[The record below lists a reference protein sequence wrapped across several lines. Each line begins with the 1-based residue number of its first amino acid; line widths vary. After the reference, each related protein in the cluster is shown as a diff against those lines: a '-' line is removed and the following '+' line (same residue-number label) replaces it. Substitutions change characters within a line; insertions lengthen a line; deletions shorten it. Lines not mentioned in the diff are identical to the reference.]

1 MTHSRA
7 SLLGHRQSVRAL
19 LSGSASL
26 LPVCTPPF
34 RYLAGWRLVA
44 INLGLALAYYLTARF
59 GLQLQFEQTQ
69 ATPVWP
75 PTGIAIAMVFL
86 AGYRV
91 LPSIGVGALCA
102 NLADFQ
108 LKSGLSW
115 MALLSAHPAEA
126 SCSLL
131 IAVGNTAE
139 AWLAGLLLQRLLSE
153 QFVSETL
160 RAVLQFTGVVL
171 GACAVSA
178 SVGVSS
184 LAVLGFLPPER
195 MPDVWLTWWV
205 GDAVGAFILAPLLIW
220 SITHGSQVYRE
231 LCSRDGILALG
242 LTALAGGLCFLSWG
256 QVVFFTSE
264 AYLIMPLLMFVTLR
278 YGTTLSLVSVLV
290 VSAMAI
296 WGTTHDSGPFVRP
309 DPNVSLVLL
318 QGFIGVVVISLMLL
332 DALHRERQKAISA
345 LTLLNA
351 NLEGL
356 VQQRTGELEKSNREL
371 ARSNKEL
378 DDFAYIA
385 SHDLKEP
392 LRGVENQLAFLVE
405 DYGSQLSPEV
415 KQRLDRLPPILHHL
429 ENLIGTL
436 LHYSRVGRVDL
447 AVTDVDLDQTL
458 DEILKSLEGRIE
470 QEKVEIRRPA
480 RFPVTR
486 CDQARIGELFR
497 NLITNAIKYNDKPQ
511 RWIEIGCEAAAC
523 GPPVF
528 YVRDNGIGIRE
539 QHLDRIFHIFKRLH
553 APGKFGGGTGA
564 GMTICKKIV
573 ERHGGRIWV
582 KSSPG
587 EGSTFYF
594 TLAEDTAGAQP

>member
-1 MTHSRA
+1 MIHTPA
-7 SLLGHRQSVRAL
+7 SLWGHRQSVRPL
-19 LSGSASL
+19 LYGSSAL
-26 LPVCTPPF
+26 LPVPVPSF
-34 RYLAGWRLVA
+34 RSLAGWGLVA
-44 INLGLALAYYLTARF
+44 ANLALALAYYLTARF

-75 PTGIAIAMVFL
+75 PTGIAIAMIFL
-86 AGYRV
+86 AGYRII
-91 LPSIGVGALCA
+91 PGVALGAFCA

-115 MALLSAHPAEA
+115 TILLSAHPAEV

-131 IAVGNTAE
+131 IAAGNTAE

-160 RAVLQFTGVVL
+160 RAVLQFTGIVL
-171 GACAVSA
+171 GACAISA

-184 LAVLGFLPPER
+184 LAALGFLRPE
-195 MPDVWLTWWV
+195 MMSDVWLTWWV
-205 GDAVGAFILAPLLIW
+205 GDVVGALILAPLLIW
-220 SITHGSQVYRE
+220 LVTHGPQVRRD
-231 LCSRDGILALG
+231 LWSRDGMLAFG

-256 QVVFFTSE
+256 EVVFFTSE

-278 YGTTLSLVSVLV
+278 YGTTLSLASVFV

-296 WGTTHDSGPFVRP
+296 WGTTHGSGPFVRP

-332 DALHRERQKAISA
+332 DALHRERQKAINA
-345 LTLLNA
+345 LTLVNA
-351 NLEGL
+351 NLEEL
-356 VQQRTGELEKSNREL
+356 VQQRTIELERSNREL
-371 ARSNKEL
+371 VRSNKEL

-405 DYGSQLSPEV
+405 DYGSQLSTEV

-447 AVTDVDLDQTL
+447 AMTDVDLDNTL
-458 DEILKSLEGRIE
+458 DEILRSLEGRIE
-470 QEKVEIRRPA
+470 QEKVEVRRPA
-480 RFPVTR
+480 RLPVVR

-511 RWIEIGCEAAAC
+511 RWIEIGCDASAC
-523 GPPVF
+523 GPQVF

-594 TLAEDTAGAQP
+594 TLAEDSTAARP